1 MLISLKIKVT
11 DNKYILVE
19 RQQKE
24 NWQTNKKK
32 SLLVSLFLA
41 DGGGRYTHPS
51 RMVCFPLVRH
61 AAMFS
66 HELKERCLH
75 KPTLGA
81 GCWYSEGLV
90 IERLGVRIPAG
101 AAGELSSP
109 ELTLSL
115 IHI

>member
-1 MLISLKIKVT
+1 
-11 DNKYILVE
+11 
-19 RQQKE
+19 
-24 NWQTNKKK
+24 
-32 SLLVSLFLA
+32 
-41 DGGGRYTHPS
+41 
-51 RMVCFPLVRH
+51 
-61 AAMFS
+61 MFS

-109 ELTLSL
+109 ELTLCSDSYSVL
-115 IHI
+115 PQWHVKD